1 MQKDQKNVRSHGELN
16 PELPIQS
23 QVSLPSNH
31 QLMKIA
37 LKNGKIEKYC
47 ESGYLIFEFFQIFN
61 NETEKYCDADQEK
74 SSKKIVKKF
83 LIASLS
89 QSTYDNKF
97 CVTCTVM
104 TYPHRE

>member
-16 PELPIQS
+16 PALPIQS

-37 LKNGKIEKYC
+37 SKNGKIEKNC
-47 ESGYLIFEFFQIFN
+47 EPGYLILEFFQIFN
-61 NETEKYCDADQEK
+61 NETEKYCCPDQEK
-74 SSKKIVKKF
+74 SSKKIVNNF
-83 LIASLS
+83 LVAFINYSTNDNRFNLS
-89 QSTYDNKF
+89 
-97 CVTCTVM
+97 CMVM